1 MYWSPQQYDVAFFC
15 KEYHRVIFHS
25 SYSTG
30 KTVLMT
36 HCARKLLE
44 SGQKVL
50 FVIFHPGEENTL
62 WKSFLHIKLENS
74 FEQFLTSGNMIIKST
89 KSEQNWEWLK
99 NFHDWNV
106 FIDEL
111 ILCKSPKDGIP
122 TNSSSIAKWDFWIDQ
137 DKHLWIVVSGN
148 RNVQIDDEEKP
159 HLQENTK
166 NVGETLEFIYDLV

>member
-1 MYWSPQQYDVAFFC
+1 MKEFRYMIKELLPPKVQLPHELIDEITSNLEKAGSAHNIMYWSPQQYDVAFFC

-62 WKSFLHIKLENS
+62 WKSFLQIRLENS

-106 FIDEL
+106 FIDEV
-111 ILCKSPKDGIP
+111 ILNDLQL
-122 TNSSSIAKWDFWIDQ
+122 SIQ
-137 DKHLWIVVSGN
+137 
-148 RNVQIDDEEKP
+148 
-159 HLQENTK
+159 
-166 NVGETLEFIYDLV
+166 